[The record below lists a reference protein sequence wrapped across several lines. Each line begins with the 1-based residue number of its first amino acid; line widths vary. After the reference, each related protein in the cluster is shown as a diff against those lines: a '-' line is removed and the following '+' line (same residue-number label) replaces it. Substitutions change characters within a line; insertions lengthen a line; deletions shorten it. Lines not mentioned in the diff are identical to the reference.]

1 MAAPTYLIDT
11 NIVFLWA
18 KGGAA
23 ADYLRRTYRLDDP
36 LVRPLICEITQA
48 EAFAFASYRQWGAD
62 RIESLQELLASTVMI
77 DISDADVLDAYVD
90 LYVAARSSGNDYQ
103 NNQNDLWIAA
113 AAKAVGATL
122 VTDDNRFA
130 ALAPHHLDCVVITAD
145 RQNHQDPA

>member
-18 KGGAA
+18 KGGAV

-48 EAFAFASYRQWGAD
+48 EAFAFASYRQWGKE

-77 DISDADVLDAYVD
+77 DISDADVLGAYVD
-90 LYVAARSSGNDYQ
+90 LYIAARSSGNDYQ

-130 ALAPHHLDCVVITAD
+130 ALAPQHLDCVVITSD
-145 RQNHQDPA
+145 RHNLQDPA